1 MTLTFV
7 SLSVRNNKGAR
18 EQVETKGGDNNIEL
32 NKSDIEVEQSV
43 REFCERVSGHSEKVK
58 RK

>member
-1 MTLTFV
+1 MTTMTLTFV

-32 NKSDIEVEQSV
+32 NKSDIEFEQSV
-43 REFCERVSGHSEKVK
+43 REFCERVSGHSEK
-58 RK
+58 